1 MQSEVEVEINGTKKK
16 IKFKGYIDRID
27 RVGDKYRVIDYKSG
41 KVKDDDVKFKIVEE
55 GLKASFEK
63 TKHALQLSLY
73 CLFFKE
79 KYNFLPDEA
88 RIVSLIN
95 LDQQFKLSSDNGI
108 SEMTVFFK
116 ELVQEIITEIY
127 DLELSFEHNE
137 KAKYC
142 SYCT

>member
-27 RVGDKYRVIDYKSG
+27 RIGDKYRVIDYKSG
-41 KVKDDDVKFKIVEE
+41 KVKDEDVKFKIVED

-88 RIVSLIN
+88 SIVSLIN
-95 LDQQFKLSSDNGI
+95 LDQPFNLTSDNGI
-108 SEMTVFFK
+108 AGMTEVFK

-142 SYCT
+142 SYCV